1 VDAGIDL
8 AQLQQVVGKYVD
20 QYNLVVAA
28 GPLTAA
34 SLTRAFITKN
44 KLASGAVAATG
55 AWFAI
60 KELSG
65 PMLNMI
71 QDQFG
76 YLLSILN
83 SFSF

>member
-1 VDAGIDL
+1 VSPTGDL
-8 AQLQQVVGKYVD
+8 AELQRVVGKYVD
-20 QYNLVVAA
+20 QYNLMVAA
-28 GPLTAA
+28 GPLAA
-34 SLTRAFITKN
+34 ATVTRTIVTKS
-44 KLASGAVAATG
+44 KLASGAVAASG

-76 YLLSILN
+76 YLQSILGAFR
-83 SFSF
+83 S

>member
-1 VDAGIDL
+1 VDAAFDL
-8 AQLQQVVGKYVD
+8 NQLQAVVGKYVD
-20 QYNLVVAA
+20 QYQLLTAA

-34 SLTRAFITKN
+34 TLTRAFVTKN
-44 KLASGAVAATG
+44 KVASGAVALTG

-60 KELSG
+60 KEISG

-76 YLLSILN
+76 YLQSI
-83 SFSF
+83 FGAFGG